1 MAMWRPL
8 NYKSKKVVRQYG
20 DGVNT
25 FAPPMS
31 INESELTDVLNMC
44 ADDYP
49 DIRTRNDRVVESTG
63 YASSTALNAFG
74 QRNNESIHIL
84 DGAVWKYRLPASTAW
99 TTISSTL
106 LNQTGK
112 FVEFNTQAYRF
123 TVLANG
129 SSAGQKTFAFDG
141 STTLVDMTTNAPH
154 SNLYTAHRYR
164 VFGVESDKRNV
175 KHSAQGSVADWIT
188 SLDAGNFDVTN
199 ARGPITAIRTYN
211 DHVIIWAENS
221 YHEVYGTDPLNY
233 NLVDGS
239 YEIGCVNDK
248 AHVENKGKLYW
259 MHYGGIYLY
268 TGSTPRI
275 ISQKV
280 DKWIKGIN
288 WSYKN
293 LICAGNKGDKVYF
306 AIPYKSTVINIIL
319 VYDTFKDKWFVEDGN
334 FVNFTNIA
342 DTLYGLNADGRIW
355 NMNSTLMTGA
365 DNSTAIAWSM
375 ETKAYNNNEL
385 SYETGVKD
393 VWMLHSGSTSAT
405 MNIDYSTDVYST
417 SYNSLAVSSDM
428 TYTNE
433 PSNERTI
440 VPLDKLQQL
449 RSYRLKYSGTGFK
462 RIHGTEVNTL
472 SHGG

>member
-129 SSAGQKTFAFDG
+129 SYAGQKTFAFDG

-164 VFGVESDKRNV
+164 VFGVEC
-175 KHSAQGSVADWIT
+175 Q
-188 SLDAGNFDVTN
+188 
-199 ARGPITAIRTYN
+199 
-211 DHVIIWAENS
+211 
-221 YHEVYGTDPLNY
+221 
-233 NLVDGS
+233 
-239 YEIGCVNDK
+239 
-248 AHVENKGKLYW
+248 
-259 MHYGGIYLY
+259 
-268 TGSTPRI
+268 
-275 ISQKV
+275 
-280 DKWIKGIN
+280 
-288 WSYKN
+288 
-293 LICAGNKGDKVYF
+293 
-306 AIPYKSTVINIIL
+306 
-319 VYDTFKDKWFVEDGN
+319 TF
-334 FVNFTNIA
+334 
-342 DTLYGLNADGRIW
+342 
-355 NMNSTLMTGA
+355 
-365 DNSTAIAWSM
+365 
-375 ETKAYNNNEL
+375 
-385 SYETGVKD
+385 
-393 VWMLHSGSTSAT
+393 
-405 MNIDYSTDVYST
+405 
-417 SYNSLAVSSDM
+417 
-428 TYTNE
+428 
-433 PSNERTI
+433 
-440 VPLDKLQQL
+440 
-449 RSYRLKYSGTGFK
+449 GTGKCCRLDHF
-462 RIHGTEVNTL
+462 
-472 SHGG
+472 S